1 VKGGVYLD
9 AEAAHL
15 VTRRWAVVQVR
26 RGSRKRFAET
36 CVEPMPS
43 ADAARAHAD
52 PARDR
57 HAAEVMGPSRS
68 SEGLRLYYLVRW
80 LDDEGGGTGPTATT

>member
-9 AEAAHL
+9 PEAAHL
-15 VTRRWAVVQVR
+15 VTKTWAVVAVR
-26 RGSRKRFAET
+26 RGSRKRFPES
-36 CVEPMPS
+36 CVQPMPS
-43 ADAARAHAD
+43 AEAALAQAD

-68 SEGLRLYYLVRW
+68 SEGVRLYYLVRW
-80 LDDEGGGTGPTATT
+80 LAPD